1 MPKAAE
7 LFVGVLS
14 FNSELFLGHSL
25 NSVIKTTDGINKQI
39 VVCDKFSGDGS
50 VRIARN
56 LGVKVVQSTAG
67 YFEAFGILFSL
78 SRSPYT
84 LIIHSDTILL
94 NDKWFDLCKSKIK
107 DNVALVSPQDIGC
120 GPYTR
125 PFGINMPESSFM
137 FFDTEKMRRTK
148 RVLKYRRR
156 FGMPF
161 PYFSPDFYCSHAT
174 HNIPSRLKEAG
185 FTWFPMEVHTSNKVS
200 APIYV
205 PDFKP
210 KVWSDELPYLQ
221 YGLGNFY
228 SIDGTITH
236 YHNWYERRIGED
248 KLSSAQKTTEKD
260 GGGFPL
266 GYIKAGTDA
275 FLRDYTLGHLSLPA
289 AVPNLRTPRAL

>member
-1 MPKAAE
+1 MFDRAE

-14 FNSELFLGHSL
+14 YNSALFLGHCL
-25 NSVIKTTDGINKQI
+25 KAITNTTEGISTEV
-39 VVCDKFSGDGS
+39 VVCDKLSMDGS
-50 VRIARN
+50 AKIARS
-56 LGVKVVQSTAG
+56 LGADVIQSNSD
-67 YFEAFGILFSL
+67 YCEAFNILLSS

-84 LIIHSDTILL
+84 LIIHSDTILI
-94 NDKWFDLCKSKIK
+94 NDKWFDLCKSKFK
-107 DNVALVSPQDIGC
+107 DNIALVSPQDIGC

-148 RVLKYRRR
+148 RVIKFNRR
-156 FGMPF
+156 FGIPI
-161 PYFSPDFYCSHAT
+161 PYRSMDFHCTHVT
-174 HNIPSRLKEAG
+174 HNIPGRLKEAG
-185 FTWFPMEVHTSNKVS
+185 LSWFPMEVHTSNKV
-200 APIYV
+200 AEPIYV

-210 KVWSDELPYLQ
+210 KCWSDELPYLQ

-228 SIDGTITH
+228 SIDGVITH

-248 KLSSAQKTTEKD
+248 KLSGNQKTTEKD

-275 FLRDYTLGHLSLPA
+275 FLRDYTAGHLSLPA
-289 AVPNLRTPRAL
+289 AVPNLRKPRAL

>member
-1 MPKAAE
+1 MAKAAE

-14 FNSELFLGHSL
+14 FNSELFLGHCL
-25 NSVIKTTDGINKQI
+25 KSVINTTQGIDRQI
-39 VVCDKFSGDGS
+39 VVCDKFSNDGS
-50 VRIARN
+50 VDIVRN
-56 LGVKVVQSTAG
+56 LGVKVVQSMAG
-67 YFEAFGILFSL
+67 YCEAFNILFSL

-84 LIIHSDTILL
+84 LILHSDTILL
-94 NDKWFDLCKSKIK
+94 SDKWFSLCKSKIK

-125 PFGINMPESSFM
+125 SFGVNMPESSFL

-148 RVLKYRRR
+148 RVIKFNRR
-156 FGMPF
+156 FGIPL
-161 PYFSPDFYCSHAT
+161 PYRSLDFHCTHVT

-185 FTWFPMEVHTSNKVS
+185 LSWFPMEVHTSNKVS
-200 APIYV
+200 APIYA

-210 KVWSDELPYLQ
+210 KVWSNELPYLQ

-248 KLSSAQKTTEKD
+248 KLPGGQKTTEKD
-260 GGGFPL
+260 GAGFPL
-266 GYIKAGTDA
+266 GYVKAGTDA
-275 FLRDYTLGHLSLPA
+275 FLRDYAAGKLSLPA
-289 AVPNLRTPRAL
+289 AVPNNRTPKAL